1 MGYNDIVVGRLPTIN
16 LPRSKFKMPFN
27 HKTSFL
33 HGDLVPIHAFECNT
47 GDGFSLNLSAILRMS
62 TPIVPFMDTIKC
74 YIEAFAIPKRLVWE
88 HWKEFNGEN
97 KGAGY
102 QTTSYLYPACATF
115 QSAFATTQA
124 LQRSLSYAL
133 GNPVHIWNTSNA
145 VVGIPVSVLAE
156 RAYFEVWNT
165 KFRASQLQPC
175 ESVDYGDGYL
185 SGGNY
190 RAKVLTSDTN
200 AVDIWGHTLKKVNK
214 MHDYFVDS
222 TLSPQY
228 SAPVTLPL
236 GSTAP
241 VGVISLAGGTVSSNT
256 SMLTGAAMPGISS
269 PSGYNLF
276 IKGGTYVA
284 GQVMPSERKE
294 INAGTVAN
302 VGLDLV
308 ADLTNA
314 TAATVNELRY
324 AFALQRFAERENYA
338 GNLYRDIL
346 AVHYGVK
353 VPDST
358 MQLPE
363 HLGGFSFLVN
373 VNQVTSQSGWNSDAT
388 TVLGEVGANST
399 TVISNRHVFSKS
411 FTEPCIVIVFAY
423 TKHKRTYSQGVPRE
437 RLKYKNKFDW
447 LWPEFMNIGDR
458 GTLYGEI
465 FFDKSM
471 SAADLNQ
478 FFGYQDSW
486 AEDKYF
492 NDIVT
497 GYLNP
502 SIPAA
507 LGAHLGQWTLADA
520 YATKPTLS
528 SSWIQED
535 RDALTRCLK
544 TGANGPDFIADFY
557 FDYTAS
563 KIMAIR
569 KMPGLIDHVG
579 LF

>member
-16 LPRSKFKMPFN
+16 LPRAKFKMPFN

-47 GDGFSLNLSAILRMS
+47 GDGFSLNISAILRMS

-74 YIEAFAIPKRLVWE
+74 YIEAFAVPKRLLWT

-102 QTTSYLYPACATF
+102 QTVNYLYPANGYVS
-115 QSAFATTQA
+115 SANFGNIAA

-133 GNPVHIWNTSNA
+133 GKPVHMWLASATPT
-145 VVGIPVSVLAE
+145 IPVSVMKE
-156 RAYFEVWNT
+156 RGYYEIWNT
-165 KFRASQLQPC
+165 KFRAAQLQAC
-175 ESVDYGDGYL
+175 EPVDYGDAVLDANGK
-185 SGGNY
+185 Y
-190 RAKVLTSDTN
+190 RVNVLTSDTN
-200 AVDIWGHTLKKVNK
+200 TAATWGHTLKKVNK
-214 MHDYFVDS
+214 MHDYFVDN

-228 SAPVTLPL
+228 AAPVTLPL
-236 GSTAP
+236 GTYAP
-241 VGVISLAGGTVSSNT
+241 VGIKNDSSAAFGGN
-256 SMLTGAAMPGISS
+256 LTDDNGSGIVGFYPKSS
-269 PSGYNLF
+269 PIAPGTFGAIDYLNSVVTSG
-276 IKGGTYVA
+276 A
-284 GQVMPSERKE
+284 
-294 INAGTVAN
+294 
-302 VGLDLV
+302 DLV
-308 ADLTNA
+308 VDLTNA
-314 TAATVNELRY
+314 TAATVNDLRY
-324 AFALQRFAERENYA
+324 AFALQRYAERENYA

-373 VNQVTSQSGWNSDAT
+373 VNQVTNQSGFAADAT

-399 TVISNRHVFSKS
+399 TVVSHKHVFTKS
-411 FTEPCIVIVFAY
+411 FVEPCIVYVMCY
-423 TKHKRTYSQGVPRE
+423 TKHKRTYAQGIARE
-437 RLKYKNKFDW
+437 DLKYLNKFEW
-447 LWPEFMNIGDR
+447 LWPEFLNIGDR
-458 GTLYGEI
+458 KTLNAEI
-465 FFDKSM
+465 YFSGSSSDG
-471 SAADLNQ
+471 LG
-478 FFGYQDSW
+478 FGYQSSW

-502 SIPAA
+502 TIPAVF
-507 LGAHLGQWTLADA
+507 GANLGQWSLADK
-520 YATKPTLS
+520 YSSLPTLS
-528 SSWIQED
+528 SSWIVED
-535 RDALTRCLK
+535 RDAISRVLK
-544 TGANGPDFIADFY
+544 TGATGPDFLADFY

-563 KIMAIR
+563 KIAIVD